1 MGEIVALIPARA
13 GSKSIPNKNCKTFF
27 GKPLIHWSVLAA
39 IKCRYIDKVFVSTD
53 GRLIKD
59 SLRSIKSKK
68 LKIINRSP
76 ETATDEAST
85 ESAMLEFSKST
96 KFKIIILIQPTSP
109 QISCEDL
116 TNAIKY
122 YKRSDAISLVSVV
135 RQKRFI
141 WESKNDYIYPLNYE
155 PALRPRRQDFNGFL
169 VENGAFYITSK
180 SALENTK
187 CRISGKTIKYEMSDK
202 TYYEIDEE
210 IDWVVNEAIMKNKFT
225 KLDKKKFS
233 LKLFATDVDGVL
245 TDSGMYYSEN
255 GDESKKFN
263 TRDGKGIEI
272 LKENKIKTAI
282 ITSEDTKLV
291 YQRGKKLKFDYIEQG
306 INNKLEKVKEICKK
320 EGIGLHQVAF
330 IGDDVNDTELLKE
343 VGFSGVPSDAHAIN
357 IQIAE
362 YVCKSKGGHGCV
374 REFIELITNQLS
386 N

>member
-1 MGEIVALIPARA
+1 MINASQN
-13 GSKSIPNKNCKTFF
+13 SKVNET
-27 GKPLIHWSVLAA
+27 W
-39 IKCRYIDKVFVSTD
+39 VSTD
-53 GRLIKD
+53 D
-59 SLRSIKSKK
+59 PVIKSTSLEYGCKVIDRPSS
-68 LKIINRSP
+68 L
-76 ETATDEAST
+76 ASDHAKS
-85 ESAMLEFSKST
+85 EDALIHFAKNIEFD
-96 KFKIIILIQPTSP
+96 ILIFIQPTSP
-109 QISCEDL
+109 LL
-116 TNAIKY
+116 TSKDINGGLNMMGKYESVFSAYREHWLPRWNKGVEPIGWDIK
-122 YKRSDAISLVSVV
+122 RRPM
-135 RQKRFI
+135 RQEIDEVF
-141 WESKNDYIYPLNYE
+141 
-155 PALRPRRQDFNGFL
+155 

-210 IDWVVNEAIMKNKFT
+210 IDWIVNEAIMKNEII
-225 KLDKKKFS
+225 KLGEKKFS
-233 LKLFATDVDGVL
+233 IKLFATDVDGVL

-272 LKENKIKTAI
+272 LRENKIKTAI
-282 ITSEDTKLV
+282 ITSENTKLV

-306 INNKLEKVKEICKK
+306 INNKLEKVKEICKT

>member
-1 MGEIVALIPARA
+1 MGKIVALIPARA

-96 KFKIIILIQPTSP
+96 KFKIIVLIQSTSP
-109 QISCEDL
+109 HISYEDL

-122 YKRSDAISLVSVV
+122 YKDSDAISLVSVV

-155 PALRPRRQDFNGFL
+155 PSLRPRRQNFKGYL

-180 SALENTK
+180 SVKPYHE
-187 CRISGKTIKYEMSDK
+187 R
-202 TYYEIDEE
+202 
-210 IDWVVNEAIMKNKFT
+210 NK
-225 KLDKKKFS
+225 
-233 LKLFATDVDGVL
+233 
-245 TDSGMYYSEN
+245 
-255 GDESKKFN
+255 
-263 TRDGKGIEI
+263 
-272 LKENKIKTAI
+272 
-282 ITSEDTKLV
+282 
-291 YQRGKKLKFDYIEQG
+291 
-306 INNKLEKVKEICKK
+306 
-320 EGIGLHQVAF
+320 
-330 IGDDVNDTELLKE
+330 
-343 VGFSGVPSDAHAIN
+343 
-357 IQIAE
+357 
-362 YVCKSKGGHGCV
+362 V
-374 REFIELITNQLS
+374 R
-386 N
+386 

>member
-1 MGEIVALIPARA
+1 MGKIVALIPARA

-96 KFKIIILIQPTSP
+96 KFKIIVLIQSTSP
-109 QISCEDL
+109 HISYEDL

-122 YKRSDAISLVSVV
+122 YKDSDAISLVSVV

-155 PALRPRRQDFNGFL
+155 PSLRPRRQNFKGYL

-210 IDWVVNEAIMKNKFT
+210 IDWIVNEAIMKNEII
-225 KLDKKKFS
+225 KLGEKKFS
-233 LKLFATDVDGVL
+233 IKLFATDVDGVL

-272 LKENKIKTAI
+272 LRENKIKTAI
-282 ITSEDTKLV
+282 ITSENTKLV